1 MSDNLDDDRFYMT
14 TKDIA
19 RLFNRSEQTIL
30 NWRKK
35 KPDFPKPAIKSCPN
49 LYRRSDV
56 ITYQLTSCE

>member
-1 MSDNLDDDRFYMT
+1 MSESFYMT

-19 RLFNRSEQTIL
+19 QLFARSEQTIL

-35 KPDFPKPAIKSCPN
+35 KPDFPKLAIKSCPN

-56 ITYQLTSCE
+56 IAYQQTSCE

>member
-1 MSDNLDDDRFYMT
+1 MINENNASFYMT
-14 TKDIA
+14 TKEIA
-19 RLFNRSEQTIL
+19 ELFKRSEQTIL

-56 ITYQLTSCE
+56 MVYQQTSCE